1 MMPERGNANKYM
13 KKLKEEKKM
22 EEYNRLLA
30 LSNEYIEKSGEYD
43 ILLKSKEQL
52 REMIEK
58 GKEEEDGELD
68 WD

>member
-1 MMPERGNANKYM
+1 MPERGNANKYM